1 MPLWERFI
9 RYGLVGATGVIVNF
23 AILRLA
29 WPWLHGTPAAANGLA
44 TEAAIISNY
53 LLNTRLTFHVPATWR
68 AFFRYNLVSLAGG
81 ALQVGV
87 FTLLVDAHVYY
98 LLANLLAIPL
108 NTLVG
113 FFLSNRWVFRREDAE
128 DAKEGPDVD
137 AESEPAFPSARS
149 AERRR

>member
-1 MPLWERFI
+1 MPLWERFV

-23 AILRLA
+23 GILRLA
-29 WPWLHGTPAAANGLA
+29 WPWLHGTPALANGLA

-53 LLNTRLTFHVPATWR
+53 LLNTRLTFRVPAAWQ
-68 AFFRYNLVSLAGG
+68 AFFRYNLVSLVGG

-113 FFLSNRWVFRREDAE
+113 FVLSNRWVFR
-128 DAKEGPDVD
+128 AKEVPDVD
-137 AESEPAFPSARS
+137 VEPEPALRS
-149 AERRR
+149 ADRRR